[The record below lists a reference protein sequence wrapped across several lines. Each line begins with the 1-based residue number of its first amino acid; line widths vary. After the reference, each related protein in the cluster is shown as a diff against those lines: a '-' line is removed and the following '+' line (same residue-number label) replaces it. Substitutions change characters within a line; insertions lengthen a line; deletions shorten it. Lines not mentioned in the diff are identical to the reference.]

1 MARPC
6 GTRWGAA
13 ARHRGSVRRFEA
25 VAVLDDGRA
34 RRVAGGAQPPRE
46 RRLGSDAAEYELR
59 SRIVELEPLAQRVTL
74 EMHAEQ

>member
-1 MARPC
+1 MTGER
-6 GTRWGAA
+6 GALP
-13 ARHRGSVRRFEA
+13 EA
-25 VAVLDDGRA
+25 PK
-34 RRVAGGAQPPRE
+34 PPRE